1 MTTFIA
7 AFAALMV
14 FFMQAGFMM
23 AESGFTRAKNAS
35 GIIEKTLMG
44 LALSVFAYF
53 FAGQSLMYA
62 GKGAVLGL
70 LRFGG
75 SGAAPD
81 AFSGID
87 PGTFG
92 LLGMALC
99 AMSVAMISGAMAER
113 TKFFSYMLYVFVVA
127 LAVYPVAG
135 RWIWA
140 DAGWLRKM
148 GFHDLGGAAA
158 VNLVGGW
165 CALIGAAMVG
175 PRAGKY
181 RADGSVNALPGHSI
195 PLGALGVMIMW
206 VSWLA
211 LNAGMSLGGFAAMGD
226 VMIHTMLAASASA
239 AAAMIVTRLR
249 YGKPDIPLT
258 LNGALAGL
266 VAITSG
272 ADVVSP
278 GGASAIGL
286 CAGIAFV
293 FLSEFVERVLK
304 VDDPVG
310 ASSVHLG
317 CGALG
322 TILTGI
328 FATGAALEGMEIT
341 RPLLIGVQAL
351 GVASVSAFAAPA
363 ASVILLVIKKIA
375 GLRVER
381 QTEEMGLDISEHG
394 VNAYADF
401 ITKP

>member
-44 LALSVFAYF
+44 LVLSVFTYYF
-53 FAGQSLMYA
+53 VGHSLMYA
-62 GKGAVLGL
+62 GSGSIFGLIRFGAEGAVP
-70 LRFGG
+70 
-75 SGAAPD
+75 A

-87 PGTFG
+87 SGAFG

-113 TKFFSYMLYVFVVA
+113 TKFVSYIIYVFLVA
-127 LAVYPVAG
+127 LIVYPVAG
-135 RWIWA
+135 RWMWA
-140 DAGWLRKM
+140 DAGWLKAM
-148 GFHDLGGAAA
+148 GFHDMGGAAA
-158 VNLVGGW
+158 VNMVGGW

-175 PRAGKY
+175 PRIGKY
-181 RADGSVNALPGHSI
+181 RTDGSVNALPGHSL

-206 VSWLA
+206 ISWLA
-211 LNAGMSLGGFAAMGD
+211 LNAGMSVGSDAAMGD
-226 VMIHTMLAASASA
+226 VMIRTMLAASASA
-239 AAAMIVTRLR
+239 FAAMILTRLR

-258 LNGALAGL
+258 LNGAVAGL

-272 ADVVSP
+272 ADVVAP
-278 GGASAIGL
+278 GGAALIGL
-286 CAGIAFV
+286 IAGVAFV

-322 TILTGI
+322 TILTGF
-328 FATGAALEGMEIT
+328 FATNASLESLGIT
-341 RPLLIGVQAL
+341 RPLLVGVQAL
-351 GVASVSAFAAPA
+351 GAVTVSAFAALA
-363 ASVILLVIKKIA
+363 AFVILLVIKKTV
-375 GLRVER
+375 GLRVEK
-381 QTEEMGLDISEHG
+381 QKEEMGLDISEHG